1 VGSLA
6 SGLLPFVFRRLL
18 FVRFPKAVFCKK
30 RNQARTANGL
40 IVTGAISL
48 LAAAAWFG
56 YAAIHVALPPILQG

>member
-1 VGSLA
+1 MII
-6 SGLLPFVFRRLL
+6 RT
-18 FVRFPKAVFCKK
+18 VRGA
-30 RNQARTANGL
+30 ARTANGL